1 MSNKHNQFDDAR
13 KHSSQA
19 RSGTPVNPFEDKKMS
34 SALPEGR
41 HIHQEKGLK
50 GSLYLSRVVE
60 QQTHLLVRLLG
71 YGLLVSALL
80 DYIYILIPPRFT
92 DPAWELQTIKTLV
105 EHVTLTLLGLMLVF
119 YRPQGYIRKREKNL
133 LGLLSWV
140 SLLVGVLYL
149 LMVPLGIVNAGRI
162 YHANN
167 AQIATQ
173 VSDQSQ
179 RLQQV
184 KAKLNQAKTDQQLK
198 QLVAAVTPPGR
209 SLQIK
214 NHQTVK
220 KQSLARVSQAEQS
233 IILQSDR
240 VRSNQTQVLIKN
252 ALKSSLGALISGV
265 LFIWIWH
272 LSQWARIRQS

>member
-13 KHSSQA
+13 KHSFQA

-50 GSLYLSRVVE
+50 GSLYLSSVVE

-80 DYIYILIPPRFT
+80 DYSYILIPPRFT

-214 NHQTVK
+214 NHQTLK

-233 IILQSDR
+233 IILQADR